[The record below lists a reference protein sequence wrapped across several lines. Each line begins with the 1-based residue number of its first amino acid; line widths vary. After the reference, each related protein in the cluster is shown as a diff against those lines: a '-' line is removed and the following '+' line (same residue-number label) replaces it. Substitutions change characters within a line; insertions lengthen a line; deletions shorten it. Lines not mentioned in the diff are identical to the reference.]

1 MTLVAA
7 ADTDTLN
14 QVWTHRDV
22 THWFVDYC
30 FDASGGVFKARS
42 DHIWMRGQSW
52 ERYPDWI

>member
-1 MTLVAA
+1 MTLVAV

-30 FDASGGVFKARS
+30 FDASGGFFEPEVIIF
-42 DHIWMRGQSW
+42 G
-52 ERYPDWI
+52 